1 MTQSPLDPQNEPRR
15 QARPATGPSR
25 PLTFDEM
32 VALLVAFLSLGSVLF
47 WGLSRGGMELFAGSS
62 AAVNSALTSPQG
74 ETNSNRQPFSLGTNS
89 QNELTKT
96 AAQGTAIGALPADE
110 PGSARRELAEKAAA
124 RTEDRADTVP
134 KKRMWDEVKAG
145 VASAAA
151 GITGVAATQDE
162 ATATPE
168 TATATPNAAESTTP
182 ETAGADDT
190 QTPESTT
197 PETKAPETTPA
208 AVPLSEAATATPKD
222 AVNFSDVPDNY
233 WAKPYIDALSSRDLI
248 SGFEEGDFKPDQP
261 VTRAQIANIVSRT
274 FELTSDKENLAFG
287 DVASDYWAKDSIAE
301 VVKGGFMTG
310 FPNNTFE
317 PNSPV
322 TRAQALTTLVTG
334 LGLSAPTNVQTALSR
349 YSDANTVPKWA
360 NEKVA
365 AATAGG
371 IVVNYPNLEQ
381 LNPTE
386 PTTRAELSAMIYQAL
401 AKEGIVEPV
410 ESVYVVKP

>member
-15 QARPATGPSR
+15 QTRPAIGPSR
-25 PLTFDEM
+25 PLTFDEV

-47 WGLSRGGMELFAGSS
+47 WGLSRGGMQLFAGSS
-62 AAVNSALTSPQG
+62 EAVTSALSSPKG
-74 ETNSNRQPFSLGTNS
+74 EATANRQPFSLSTNS
-89 QNELTKT
+89 QDELAK
-96 AAQGTAIGALPADE
+96 ASGQGTAISALPTNE
-110 PGSARRELAEKAAA
+110 SGSARRELAERAASRTGKRKADA
-124 RTEDRADTVP
+124 EP
-134 KKRMWDEVKAG
+134 PKRMWDDVKAG

-151 GITGVAATQDE
+151 GVAGVAATPD
-162 ATATPE
+162 
-168 TATATPNAAESTTP
+168 TATATPDTAAPEAVIATPDAAEETTP
-182 ETAGADDT
+182 EAASVGAEDAP
-190 QTPESTT
+190 TPE
-197 PETKAPETTPA
+197 A
-208 AVPLSEAATATPKD
+208 APLSAAATAEPED
-222 AVNFSDVPDNY
+222 AISFSDVPDNY
-233 WAKPYIDALSSRDLI
+233 WAKPYIDALSSRGLI
-248 SGFEEGDFKPDQP
+248 SGFEEGDFKPEQP

-274 FELTSDKENLAFG
+274 FELTSDKANLDFG
-287 DVASDYWAKDSIAE
+287 DVAGDYWAQESIAE
-301 VVKGGFMTG
+301 VVTGGFMTG

-322 TRAQALTTLVTG
+322 TRTQALTTLVTG
-334 LGLSAPTNVQTALSR
+334 LGLPAPTNVQTALSR
-349 YSDANTVPKWA
+349 YSDANTVPNWA

-410 ESVYVVKP
+410 DSVYVVKP